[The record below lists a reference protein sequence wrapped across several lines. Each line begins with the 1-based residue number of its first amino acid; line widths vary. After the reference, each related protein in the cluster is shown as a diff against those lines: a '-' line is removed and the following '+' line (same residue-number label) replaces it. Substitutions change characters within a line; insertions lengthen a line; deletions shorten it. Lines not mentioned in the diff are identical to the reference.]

1 MQAKLWLLGS
11 AGDPREAREGQ
22 GRDRIDDD
30 EEEEKSESE
39 EGKKERKKAYFD
51 SDRNSCS
58 NAADPACKVSD
69 FVQ

>member
-22 GRDRIDDD
+22 GRDRIDDE

-39 EGKKERKKAYFD
+39 EGKKERKKESVLRLRSKFMFK
-51 SDRNSCS
+51 CS
-58 NAADPACKVSD
+58 RSRL
-69 FVQ
+69 